1 MDEILLEKADFLPF
15 KFLSVNLDF
24 ESLSPYILEAQR
36 NDLVELMGQAMYY
49 RFWREMSPP
58 DPVVPLTI
66 WSDLLNGVEYTPD
79 GATDPLQFYGV
90 KPYLVYRTFA
100 RFLNKSQVKMTRAGA
115 VSKRT
120 DESEYIDKD
129 TLDKL
134 RAETDSF
141 GELYKQNIISFLNS
155 QQMYYPLWANTGCH
169 SRTTRKGIRIRSV
182 SSRNDYYYGYGY
194 NSCCCGLMESAI
206 VINNIYSGGSGYVE

>member
-1 MDEILLEKADFLPF
+1 MDEILLVASDFQPF
-15 KFLSVNLDF
+15 RFLSVNMDF
-24 ESLSPYILEAQR
+24 STISPYILEAQR

-58 DPVVPLTI
+58 DPVQPLTI
-66 WSDLLNGVEYTPD
+66 WSDLLNGVEYTPE
-79 GATDPLQFYGV
+79 GSTDALQFYGV

-141 GELYKQNIISFLNS
+141 GELYKQNIISFLNAQS
-155 QQMYYPLWANTGCH
+155 LYYPLWTNTGCI
-169 SRTTRKGIRIRSV
+169 SRSGRKGLRVRSV
-182 SSRNDYYYGYGY
+182 SSRYDYYLPYAGG
-194 NSCCCGLMESAI
+194 CCCGLGESAV
-206 VINNIYSGGSGYVE
+206 VINNIYSGGSGEVV